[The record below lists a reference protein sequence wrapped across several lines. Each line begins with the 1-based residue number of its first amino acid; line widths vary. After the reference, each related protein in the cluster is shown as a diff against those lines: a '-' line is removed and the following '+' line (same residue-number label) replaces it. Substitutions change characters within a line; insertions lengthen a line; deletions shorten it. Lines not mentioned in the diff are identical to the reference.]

1 MINVFLVIFTSFRV
15 IMLKLNPLILR
26 RKQNKSFLKNISGF
40 VCFFLFL
47 ILMAFTTIFFV

>member
-47 ILMAFTTIFFV
+47 ILMAFTAIFLV